1 MFPTVLDDRQAELW
15 RTEKRQVERLL
26 TLLAGWE
33 ARPEDLTLLRQAL
46 AQLDELFLLV
56 VVGEF
61 NSGKSALINALL
73 GEAYLAEGVTPT
85 TSQIHV
91 LKQGPKGPPRATA
104 GAGWVITHP
113 AEFLREINIVDTPG
127 TNAVLRQHETIVRDF
142 VPRSD
147 LVVFVTSADRP
158 FTQSE
163 REFLEAIRDWGKKVV
178 LIVNKI
184 DILSSDD
191 DVETV
196 TAFVRD
202 NARSLLGISPP
213 IFALSARQALQAKL
227 SASHDGL
234 WTASRFGPFE
244 QYLSETLDEAGRV
257 RLKLLNPL
265 GVADRLAGSYAAR
278 AQERYSLLHADLLT
292 LDAID
297 AQIGV
302 YQADMAAEFER
313 RLSKIDNLLLRMR
326 ARGEEFFDNTLK
338 LRRLMDLLNSRRLQE
353 DFAQVVVADAPEQVE
368 AQVQEIID
376 WLMESE
382 LRQWQAMGQELGRR
396 QRTEFLHGAAEEAA
410 SGFEYNRR
418 QLLENIG
425 RAASQV
431 VARYDRSFEA
441 RKLAEDVQDSLAQ
454 VALVE
459 VGAVGLGVLLKAL
472 LVSATA
478 DATGILA
485 AGVVGALGLAIIPYK
500 RSRATA
506 DLRAKVDR
514 LRDQL
519 HAVLNNAFHEE
530 IDRSGVRLREA
541 MEPYSRFVR
550 AEHSRLMNLQGELAA
565 IQDELRSVRA
575 ELEA

>member
-1 MFPTVLDDRQAELW
+1 LPAILSDRQAELW

-26 TLLAGWE
+26 TLLAGWD
-33 ARPEDLTLLRQAL
+33 ARPEDLALLRQAL

-91 LKQGPKGPPRATA
+91 LKHGAKGPPRPMA
-104 GAGWVITHP
+104 GSGWVITHP

-127 TNAVLRQHETIVRDF
+127 TNAVLREHETIVRDF

-178 LIVNKI
+178 LVINKI
-184 DILSSDD
+184 DILSSDG
-191 DVETV
+191 DVQTV
-196 TAFVRD
+196 TDFVHD
-202 NARSLLGISPP
+202 NARLLLGISPP
-213 IFALSARQALQAKL
+213 IFALSSRQALQAKL
-227 SASHDGL
+227 SDSHDGR
-234 WTASRFGPFE
+234 WAASRFGPFE
-244 QYLSETLDEAGRV
+244 QYLHETLDEPGRV
-257 RLKLLNPL
+257 RLKLLSPL
-265 GVADRLAGSYAAR
+265 GVADRLAVNYAAR
-278 AQERYSLLHADLLT
+278 AQERYSLLHEDLLT

-313 RLSKIDNLLLRMR
+313 RLNKIDNLLLRMR
-326 ARGEEFFDNTLK
+326 ARGEEFFDDTLK

-353 DFAQVVVADAPEQVE
+353 DFAQVVVADTPERIE

-376 WLMESE
+376 WLMESD
-382 LRQWQAMGQELGRR
+382 LRQWQALSQELGRR

-410 SGFEYNRR
+410 GGFEYDRR
-418 QLLENIG
+418 RLLENIG
-425 RAASQV
+425 RATREV
-431 VARYDRSFEA
+431 VARYDRSVEA

-459 VGAVGLGVLLKAL
+459 VGAVGLGILLKAL

-485 AGVVGALGLAIIPYK
+485 AGLVGALGLAILPYK

-506 DLRAKVDR
+506 DLRAKTDR

-519 HAVLNNAFHEE
+519 HTVLGNAFREE
-530 IDRSGVRLREA
+530 IDRSGVRLRQA
-541 MEPYSRFVR
+541 LGPYSRFVR
-550 AEHSRLMNLQGELAA
+550 AEHDRLVSRQEELAA
-565 IQDELRSVRA
+565 IQGELRSVRG
-575 ELEA
+575 ELDR